1 MSTAGEAADLFGAP
15 DTSLDPFS
23 AALGG
28 DTHDDGPNGTTQAS
42 NAVSDLFGPSTDA
55 FAVGGAGSG
64 VAQTNAQQT
73 WYDSSGQQSD
83 AYDSTAYATSYTD
96 QTSYGQRNGTY
107 AQHNQGSAYN
117 QPTAPNASAYEP
129 SYGQQ
134 TGYAPQQT
142 YAPFSQGTSAYTSAA
157 TSSYASATSTTVST
171 YTPAATAQNARAMQ
185 SASYSTSAY
194 DPYKPTQ
201 IQSSYEPSF
210 QGAQVPAA
218 SSHDPY
224 QTSFAASPSAPT
236 TQQSYPYGAAS
247 HTTTYAPSTVS
258 VPPPPAPISS
268 APPAPPPAVTV
279 TQYRPKTANAFD
291 PPLPPPKTR
300 HASGPPR
307 QASYSSQSPV
317 SPPPR
322 TTLTPQSM
330 PPPRRTPDPH
340 AHTALPPRRT
350 PDPHGHSAPP
360 PRRTPDP
367 HAYSGPPRRD
377 SHSALHA
384 PSHRVSSEP
393 HAPAV
398 NGTANHNH
406 VGRQPSYSPPVTHGA
421 SGSYGEVAQTGVYP
435 LEGLPKVNDTY
446 APTAYSPTHPE
457 AASLYSPP
465 PVSVHEVSGPYH
477 ASSALNSFDESP
489 VSETIPEVDEEELQA
504 TPYEPPAAA
513 AVTSSPQSM
522 SAGLRLDDQPAWSA
536 QPNHPPSLSSPSER
550 AKSPPQSGPPSA
562 THVPTSS
569 YDPYAPPTRSNAS
582 DRAKSPGASSVHSVQ
597 KHPYEPPRRDSVT
610 RSPPVS
616 RPLSSQSRRS
626 TFSSHHDP
634 QSAYDPKRATSP
646 TGSVRSF
653 TATKQNAY
661 DPYALPEKQAVHG
674 RQASNGSVYS
684 TTSVD
689 PYAPSRQPARQ
700 SSEHAYGSFAL
711 PPQPSSFAAGG
722 AHPPAIYDRAGS
734 QVVTLAAPT
743 HSTYAPSPSLL
754 GTNDPLGRTS
764 ARVPVISFG
773 FGGKLVTCFHGANMN
788 TGFDVALSSRQSTDI
803 KIQLI
808 HKVIPESVL
817 DTSASSYPGPL
828 FSDPGSPTASLV
840 RTGAQALKAKKARV
854 IKYLEERAEEISG
867 GLGYHRVG
875 SVDKSRAEAKRV
887 LVVLL
892 KVMVENDGRLSGNG
906 QVDAAIRAAL
916 VPQQGSSSSP
926 ETSLS
931 TSLLPATSTD
941 HLSNYSSLTPALP
954 NLADQ
959 VVSQSSVRGS
969 QLDKI
974 SDFLARGDRR
984 GACHYAADEKLWAH
998 ALLIASS
1005 VDKEC
1010 WKDVVTEWIRAELVP
1025 AQPQDGKNGR
1035 EPLRV
1040 AYSLFGGNGAAAV
1053 QELVHPSNLLQHGQN
1068 ALQIPQPQL
1077 SVTPMSPN
1085 FPATKPL
1092 NISQEVLAS
1101 WAQTASMIMSNPLTP
1116 ESSQALTALG
1126 DQLAAHQWTEAAHA
1140 CYLLSP
1146 QTSPIVGMGGTSRF
1160 MLLGSLPP
1168 AHSPTFYKDSDPIIF
1183 SEILEFAMSLA
1194 TPAKGQEPFVGLPYL
1209 QPFRLIRAA
1218 SLAEAGHVQLAN
1230 RYCEAITSCINRG
1243 SPVLNITFVEQL
1255 KNLSD
1260 RLTAA
1265 PQLDKSGSWIGGKVT
1280 KPSLDSIGN
1289 WLEGRFTKFI
1299 AGEDNSPRPEE
1310 SKGMEHHQQSYSGP
1324 FANYSSISSTTTS
1337 AYPSPHQ
1344 SVTDL
1349 TEVPPIPAPPFRT
1362 GSAMAVNRPPSRSH
1376 FQINRASSAMDH
1388 VRPFH
1393 QQRRGS
1399 PIARVA
1405 SANAAAFADAAS
1417 NGQARGP
1424 YGYGNG
1430 YAPTAGFDQSK
1441 DSNSHGDV
1449 SSTGPSK
1456 PTRTGSWWGTSESD
1470 VSTPTASSFGHMD
1483 EQPSSSS
1490 SNSGFVSL
1498 MDDPML
1504 NMTPTATRAPA
1515 SPMIRLEDDD
1525 DDLGIGNSSRK
1536 KALAS
1541 ENGDA
1546 AARAPQEEKPKA
1558 AEPEKPAEAKP
1569 AASSGWLSRLW
1580 KRNDS
1585 SSPGAVKANLGE
1597 QSSFYFD
1604 KELGKWVNKN
1614 ASATETKPAAPPPPP
1629 RAQTASPSRSMGGGP
1644 PPPSPLA
1651 GGPPPAR
1658 PATAGAIDLTFE
1670 PPRRPPTRVR
1680 SNLVPSDATDQP
1692 SAPPSPMPTSGT
1704 PPPGNGPPVGRARGG
1719 AAKRNVRSRY
1729 VDVFSQEGSS

>member
-15 DTSLDPFS
+15 DSSLDPFS

-28 DTHDDGPNGTTQAS
+28 DTRDNESNGTTQAS
-42 NAVSDLFGPSTDA
+42 NAVSDLFGSSTDE
-55 FAVGGAGSG
+55 FPVDGTGSSI
-64 VAQTNAQQT
+64 AQTNAQQT
-73 WYDSSGQQSD
+73 WYDSSGQQSY
-83 AYDSTAYATSYTD
+83 AYDNTPSTAYAPAYTN
-96 QTSYGQRNGTY
+96 QTSYSQSNGTY
-107 AQHNQGSAYN
+107 AQHSQYGQSNAYN

-134 TGYAPQQT
+134 AGYASQQS
-142 YAPFSQGTSAYTSAA
+142 YAPYTQGTSAYTPATNPSAYSPA
-157 TSSYASATSTTVST
+157 TSSTASA
-171 YTPAATAQNARAMQ
+171 YAPAATAQKAPAMQ
-185 SASYSTSAY
+185 SGSYSTSTY
-194 DPYKPTQ
+194 DPYRPAQT
-201 IQSSYEPSF
+201 QSSYEPGS
-210 QGAQVPAA
+210 QGAKVSAP
-218 SSHDPY
+218 STHNPY
-224 QTSFAASPSAPT
+224 QPSYTTAPSAPAI
-236 TQQSYPYGAAS
+236 QQTYPYGGAAAS
-247 HTTTYAPSTVS
+247 HTSTYAPSTVP

-291 PPLPPPKTR
+291 PPIPPPKTR

-340 AHTALPPRRT
+340 
-350 PDPHGHSAPP
+350 GHSALP

-367 HAYSGPPRRD
+367 HAYSVPPRRD
-377 SHSALHA
+377 SHSALQA
-384 PSHRVSSEP
+384 PPQPTSSGP

-398 NGTANHNH
+398 NGTVNHA
-406 VGRQPSYSPPVTHGA
+406 GYQPSYGSPATHGA
-421 SGSYGEVAQTGVYP
+421 SGPYDEVAQAAVVYSQ
-435 LEGLPKVNDTY
+435 EGLPKVSEAEY
-446 APTAYSPTHPE
+446 AN
-457 AASLYSPP
+457 
-465 PVSVHEVSGPYH
+465 
-477 ASSALNSFDESP
+477 SALNGFEAKVGSP
-489 VSETIPEVDEEELQA
+489 VRETIPEVDEEELQA
-504 TPYEPPAAA
+504 TPYESATPA

-522 SAGLRLDDQPAWSA
+522 SAGLRPDDDPAWSA
-536 QPNHPPSLSSPSER
+536 QPSHLPSLGAPLER
-550 AKSPPQSGPPSA
+550 AKSPRAVPPLVGQTPA
-562 THVPTSS
+562 TT
-569 YDPYAPPTRSNAS
+569 YDPYVPAKSNAS
-582 DRAKSPGASSVHSVQ
+582 DRAKSPGTSSVHSIH
-597 KHPYEPPRRDSVT
+597 KHPYEPPMRDSIT
-610 RSPPVS
+610 KSTPVS

-626 TFSSHHDP
+626 TFSSQYDP

-653 TATKQNAY
+653 TAAKQNAY
-661 DPYALPEKQAVHG
+661 DSYAPAEKQAAHG
-674 RQASNGSVYS
+674 RQGSNGSVYS
-684 TTSVD
+684 TTSVAD
-689 PYAPSRQPARQ
+689 PYAPSRQSARQ
-700 SSEHAYGSFAL
+700 SSEHAYGSFTL
-711 PPQPSSFAAGG
+711 PTQPSSLTASGTHPAAV
-722 AHPPAIYDRAGS
+722 YDRTGG
-734 QVVTLAAPT
+734 QVVALAPHT

-764 ARVPVISFG
+764 ARIPVISFG

-803 KIQLI
+803 KIQLL
-808 HKVIPESVL
+808 HEVIPESVL
-817 DTSASSYPGPL
+817 DTSAASYPGPL
-828 FSDPGSPTASLV
+828 YSDPGSPTASLV

-867 GLGYHRVG
+867 GLGYHRAG

-887 LVVLL
+887 LVMLL
-892 KVMVENDGRLSGNG
+892 KAMVENDGRLSGNA

-916 VPQQGSSSSP
+916 VPQQGVSASP
-926 ETSLS
+926 GGSLS
-931 TSLLPATSTD
+931 TSLIPATSTE
-941 HLSNYSSLTPALP
+941 HLSNYSSLTSTLP
-954 NLADQ
+954 NLGDQ
-959 VVSQSSVRGS
+959 VVSQSSVRAS
-969 QLDKI
+969 QLGKI
-974 SDFLARGDRR
+974 SDLLARGDRR

-1010 WKDVVTEWIRAELVP
+1010 WKDVVTEWIRAELVHDP
-1025 AQPQDGKNGR
+1025 AQPQDGKDGR

-1040 AYSLFGGNGAAAV
+1040 AYSLFSGNGAAAV

-1077 SVTPMSPN
+1077 SITPVSPN
-1085 FPATKPL
+1085 FPTTHPL

-1101 WAQTASMIMSNPLTP
+1101 WAQTASMILSNPLTP

-1146 QTSPIVGMGGTSRF
+1146 QTSPIGGIGGTSKL
-1160 MLLGSLPP
+1160 MLLGGPPP
-1168 AHSPTFYKDSDPIIF
+1168 AHSPTFYKDPDPTVF

-1194 TPAKGQEPFVGLPYL
+1194 TPAKGQEAFVGLPHL
-1209 QPFRLIRAA
+1209 QPYRLIRAA
-1218 SLAEAGHVQLAN
+1218 SLAEIGHVQLAN
-1230 RYCEAITSCINRG
+1230 RYCEAITSCLNRG

-1265 PQLDKSGSWIGGKVT
+1265 PQLDKSGSWIGGKMA

-1310 SKGMEHHQQSYSGP
+1310 SKGMEHQQQSFRGP

-1349 TEVPPIPAPPFRT
+1349 TEVPPVPAPPFRT

-1376 FQINRASSAMDH
+1376 LQINRATSAMDH
-1388 VRPFH
+1388 VRPLQ

-1430 YAPTAGFDQSK
+1430 YAPTASFDQSK
-1441 DSNSHGDV
+1441 DSSSHGDM
-1449 SSTGPSK
+1449 SSTGNSK
-1456 PTRTGSWWGTSESD
+1456 PPRTDSWWGASESD

-1483 EQPSSSS
+1483 EQPSSST
-1490 SNSGFVSL
+1490 SNSGFISL

-1504 NMTPTATRAPA
+1504 SMTPTVTG
-1515 SPMIRLEDDD
+1515 SPMPRAAQNHDNDDHD
-1525 DDLGIGNSSRK
+1525 DDLGLGNSSK
-1536 KALAS
+1536 KSAQAA

-1546 AARAPQEEKPKA
+1546 AAGPSQGKQEEKPKVA
-1558 AEPEKPAEAKP
+1558 GLETSAEVKA

-1585 SSPGAVKANLGE
+1585 SPAPVKANLGE

-1604 KELGKWVNKN
+1604 KELGKWVNN
-1614 ASATETKPAAPPPPP
+1614 TTSATESKPAAPPPPP
-1629 RAQTASPSRSMGGGP
+1629 RAQTASPSRSLGAGP
-1644 PPPSPLA
+1644 PPSSPLA
-1651 GGPPPAR
+1651 GGPPPTR
-1658 PATAGAIDLTFE
+1658 PATAGAIDLTSE

-1704 PPPGNGPPVGRARGG
+1704 PPPGNGPPTGRARSA

-1729 VDVFSQEGSS
+1729 VDVFQQEGSS